1 MVFQRLTRVSVVLLA
16 LIVVTG
22 GAVRLTGSG
31 LGCPTWPRCSED
43 SFVTQSEYSVHGWIE
58 FGNRLLTTVVGAV
71 MLLLPLVSLRLR
83 ERRRDL
89 VLLAFGLWL
98 GFLGQVVLGGLTVLF
113 KLHPAL
119 VAGHFLL
126 SMLLLLDV
134 VALDRRACAGPG
146 PTRPAGGREL
156 LWLSRLLVG
165 VAGAVLVLGTVVTG
179 TGPHSGDSAEAKRF
193 GFDITNVAQLH
204 ADAAM
209 LLVGL
214 VIATVLTVRVGGA
227 SRAAVRASNA
237 LAVITV
243 AQACV
248 GFVQYFTGVPVALV
262 ELHIAGATALWI
274 AALHVWLAM
283 VNRPAPADL
292 PASPPGPRRPPPT
305 GHPTTAGPA
314 TADAAGTAGTA
325 GTADQHR
332 SKAPL

>member
-1 MVFQRLTRVSVVLLA
+1 MSVRRPLQLPTVSPMVFRRLTRISVILLA

-31 LGCPTWPRCSED
+31 LGCPTWPRCGEN
-43 SFVTQSEYSVHGWIE
+43 SFVTQPEYAAHGWIE
-58 FGNRLLTTVVGAV
+58 FGNRLLTTAVGLV
-71 MLLLPLVSLRLR
+71 MLLLPLVSLRLGQ
-83 ERRRDL
+83 RRRDL
-89 VLLAFGLWL
+89 VLLSFGLWL

-134 VALDRRACAGPG
+134 VVLDRRARSGPG
-146 PTRPAGGREL
+146 VVRPACGREL
-156 LWLSRLLVG
+156 LGLARLLVA

-179 TGPHSGDSAEAKRF
+179 TGPHSGDSTEAKRF

-214 VIATVLTVRVGGA
+214 VVATVLAVRVGGA
-227 SRAAVRASNA
+227 PREAVRASTA
-237 LAVITV
+237 LAAIAI
-243 AQACV
+243 AQAGV
-248 GFVQYFTGVPVALV
+248 GFTQYFTGIPVGLV

-274 AALHVWLAM
+274 VALRVWLAM
-283 VNRPAPADL
+283 VERPAPVDL
-292 PASPPGPRRPPPT
+292 PV
-305 GHPTTAGPA
+305 PA
-314 TADAAGTAGTA
+314 TTDPADAIEPAVV
-325 GTADQHR
+325 
-332 SKAPL
+332 

>member
-1 MVFQRLTRVSVVLLA
+1 MNVRRPLRLPTVRPVVFRRLTRVSVILLA

-31 LGCPTWPRCSED
+31 LGCPTWPRCGEN
-43 SFVTQSEYSVHGWIE
+43 SFVTQSQYAAHGWIE
-58 FGNRLLTTVVGAV
+58 FGNRLLTTAVGLV
-71 MLLLPLVSLRLR
+71 MLLLPLVSLRLGQ
-83 ERRRDL
+83 RRRDL

-113 KLHPAL
+113 KLNPAL

-134 VALDRRACAGPG
+134 VVLDRRARSGPG
-146 PTRPAGGREL
+146 AVRPAGGRREL
-156 LWLSRLLVG
+156 LGLARLLVL

-214 VIATVLTVRVGGA
+214 IVATVLAVRAGGA
-227 SRAAVRASNA
+227 PREAVRASSA
-237 LAVITV
+237 LAAIAI
-243 AQACV
+243 AQAGV
-248 GFVQYFTGVPVALV
+248 GFAQYFTGIPVGLV
-262 ELHIAGATALWI
+262 ELHIAGATALWV

-283 VNRPAPADL
+283 VERPAPVDL
-292 PASPPGPRRPPPT
+292 PVPMPL
-305 GHPTTAGPA
+305 PTTAPTDGSEERR
-314 TADAAGTAGTA
+314 
-325 GTADQHR
+325 R
-332 SKAPL
+332 SQASL